1 MVSEATYSSIMKT
14 LLFSAEGEELYL
26 RNPASFNIPYG
37 TQVEQIADFNLKRCS
52 AVLAAVA
59 VLLYCYN
66 CLANSP
72 HSQ

>member
-1 MVSEATYSSIMKT
+1 MKT

-37 TQVEQIADFNLKRCS
+37 TRVEQIADFNLKRCS
-52 AVLAAVA
+52 AMLAAVA
-59 VLLYCYN
+59 VLQYCCN